1 MNNHSIISK
10 KNVEMLTRRQILTNE
25 LTDLRHQLDMTKKKE
40 KELEDSIQNVTI
52 MLKYMEAERYKWL
65 LGSI

>member
-1 MNNHSIISK
+1 
-10 KNVEMLTRRQILTNE
+10 MLTRRQILTNE